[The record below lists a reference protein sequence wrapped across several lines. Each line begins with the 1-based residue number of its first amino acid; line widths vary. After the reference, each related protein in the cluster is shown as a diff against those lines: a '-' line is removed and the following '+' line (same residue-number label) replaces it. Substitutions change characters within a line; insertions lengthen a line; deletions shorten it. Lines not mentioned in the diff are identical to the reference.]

1 MSPDRD
7 ALIQPADYRPPG
19 SLGSGSPGAP
29 RGPRSFAWWLIAVAV
44 ALLLPVG
51 WFLLTARAVTIQV
64 EPPPDRLAI
73 SGGLSLHFGGH
84 VLLRSGQYR
93 LHAEKDGYQPLD
105 TELAIADDSRQ
116 AAFTMTKLPGRLQLV
131 STPVAA
137 ISVDGQPAGST
148 PQEAL
153 ELPAGK
159 HQLSLTAPRHQP
171 QQIEVDI
178 EGLGKLQTL
187 TVELKPGWAPIA
199 VSSRPAGA
207 EVSIAGQPQG
217 KTPATLELGAGAVE
231 LEFRLPGYKPRRLPV
246 QVVANQPQ
254 TLPEVL
260 LESADA
266 TVQLSS
272 TPDGASVTVDGAFR
286 GRTPLALSLTPG
298 TPHALVLSRDGHE
311 NAEARLTLAAE
322 ERKSLALKLTPILG
336 VLKLSLTPAD
346 AVLRIDGETRPL
358 GDGRLELAATTHR
371 IEAAKPG
378 FRPYGGDIT
387 VRRGVDQKLDIVLQ
401 SEAELKAAANPALIS
416 SATLGLRLRKIAP
429 GSFTMG
435 TPRSDQGRQ
444 ANEVQHPVRLTRP
457 YYLATTEITNAQ
469 FRQFRSGHSSGIVSR
484 ASLDNE
490 GHPVVRVS
498 WDDAVAFC
506 NWLSG
511 KDGLPAAYNAD
522 GSLVQPLTTGYRL
535 PSEAE
540 WEWAARF
547 HGDGAPRRYPWGNAM
562 PPPPDSGNFAD
573 ARAGT
578 LVNQILDGY
587 DDGHA
592 ATAPV
597 GKGLAI
603 APGLYDLGGNV
614 SEWVHDRYDGAIV
627 PSMAAVS
634 DPFGPASG
642 AEHVVRGSSWRHGRI
657 TELRLAWRDHAR
669 EPRDDLGF
677 RVARYVE

>member
-1 MSPDRD
+1 MNTDRD
-7 ALIQPADYRPPG
+7 AVIQPADYRPPG
-19 SLGSGSPGAP
+19 VAASGPPDRPRRPSPALRVIGA
-29 RGPRSFAWWLIAVAV
+29 
-44 ALLLPVG
+44 ALLVLLPIA
-51 WFLLTARAVTIQV
+51 WFLLTARAVAITV
-64 EPPPDRLAI
+64 TPEPDSLAV
-73 SGGLSLHFGGH
+73 SGGVAIKLGSRH
-84 VLLRSGQYR
+84 LLRSGEYR
-93 LHAEKDGYQPLD
+93 LDARKAGYQPL
-105 TELAIADDSRQ
+105 TATLVVGDDSRE
-116 AAFTMTKLPGRLQLV
+116 AAFTLDKLPGRLKLV

-137 ISVDGQPAGST
+137 ISIDGKPSGST
-148 PQEAL
+148 PQDAL
-153 ELPAGK
+153 VLPAGR
-159 HQLSLTAPRHQP
+159 HQLSLSAPRHQP
-171 QQIEVDI
+171 QQIDIDI
-178 EGLGKLQTL
+178 EGLGKLQEL
-187 TVELKPGWAPIA
+187 NVELKPGWAPIA

-231 LEFRLPGYKPRRLPV
+231 LEFRLPGYKPRRLPIL
-246 QVVANQPQ
+246 VVANQAQ

-272 TPDGASVTVDGAFR
+272 TPSGASVTVDGAFR
-286 GRTPLALSLTPG
+286 GRTPLSLSLTPG
-298 TPHALVLSRDGHE
+298 AAHALVLSRDGHE
-311 NAEARLTLAAE
+311 NAEASLNLAAE
-322 ERKSLALKLTPILG
+322 ERKTLALSLKPILG
-336 VLKLSLTPAD
+336 VLRLSLTPAD
-346 AVLRIDGETRPL
+346 ASLSIDGEIRPL
-358 GDGRLELAATTHR
+358 GDGRLELPATAHR
-371 IEAAKPG
+371 IEVSKPG
-378 FRPYGGDIT
+378 YRAYSADVT
-387 VRRGVDQKLDIVLQ
+387 LRRGADQRLDIVLQ
-401 SEAELKAAANPALIS
+401 GEAELKAAAHPPLIS
-416 SATLGLRLRKIAP
+416 SAAIGLRLRKIAP

-435 TPRSDQGRQ
+435 TPRADQGRQ
-444 ANEVQHPVRLTRP
+444 ANEVQRAVRLTRP
-457 YYLATTEITNAQ
+457 FYLATTEITNAQ
-469 FRQFRSGHSSGIVSR
+469 YRQFRSGHSSGIVAR

-490 GHPVVRVS
+490 GYPVVRVS

-506 NWLSG
+506 NWLSS
-511 KDGLPAAYNAD
+511 KDGLPAAYNSD
-522 GSLVQPLTTGYRL
+522 GSLVQPPTPGYRL
-535 PSEAE
+535 PTEAE

-578 LVNQILDGY
+578 LVNQVLDGY

-603 APGLYDLGGNV
+603 PPGLYDLGGNV
-614 SEWVHDRYDGAIV
+614 SEWVHDRYDGALV
-627 PSMAAVS
+627 PSLSPAS

-642 AEHVVRGSSWRHGRI
+642 AEHVVRGASWRHGRI

>member
-1 MSPDRD
+1 MSGDRED
-7 ALIQPADYRPPG
+7 VIQPAEYRPPSFG
-19 SLGSGSPGAP
+19 SNGQPGRSLRPSP
-29 RGPRSFAWWLIAVAV
+29 
-44 ALLLPVG
+44 ALLVIAAVLLVLLPIA
-51 WFLLTARAVTIQV
+51 WFLLTARAVAITV
-64 EPPPDRLAI
+64 TPEPDSLDV
-73 SGGLSLHFGGH
+73 SGGIAIKLGNRH
-84 VLLRSGQYR
+84 LLRSGEYR
-93 LHAEKDGYQPLD
+93 IDARKEGYRPLD
-105 TELAIADDSRQ
+105 AALVVTDDSRE
-116 AAFTMTKLPGRLQLV
+116 ATFTLDKLPGRLKLV

-137 ISVDGQPAGST
+137 ISVDGKPYGNT

-153 ELPAGK
+153 ELPAGR
-159 HQLSLTAPRHQP
+159 HQLSLSAARHQP
-171 QQIEVDI
+171 QQIDIDI
-178 EGLGKLQTL
+178 EGLGKLQEL
-187 TVELKPGWAPIA
+187 SVELKPGWAPIT

-217 KTPATLELGAGAVE
+217 TTPARLELGAGAVE

-246 QVVANQPQ
+246 LVVANQPQ

-272 TPDGASVTVDGAFR
+272 TPAGASVTVDGAFR
-286 GRTPLALSLTPG
+286 GRTPLSLNLSPG
-298 TPHALVLSRDGHE
+298 ATHKLLLSRDGHE
-311 NAEARLTLAAE
+311 NAEASLSLAADERKTLAL
-322 ERKSLALKLTPILG
+322 SLKPILG
-336 VLKLSLTPAD
+336 VLRLSLTPAD
-346 AVLRIDGETRPL
+346 ARLSIDGEVRPL
-358 GDGRLELAATTHR
+358 GDGRLELSATTHR
-371 IEAAKPG
+371 IEVSKPG
-378 FRPYGGDIT
+378 YRPYGSDIT
-387 VRRGVDQKLDIVLQ
+387 VRRGVDQKLDVVLG

-435 TPRSDQGRQ
+435 TARSDQGRQ
-444 ANEVQHPVRLTRP
+444 ANEVQRAVRLTRP
-457 YYLATTEITNAQ
+457 FYLATTEITNAQ
-469 FRQFRSGHSSGIVSR
+469 YRQFRSGHSSGIVLR
-484 ASLDNE
+484 VSLDNE
-490 GHPVVRVS
+490 GHPAVRVS
-498 WDDAVAFC
+498 WNDAVAFC

-535 PSEAE
+535 PTEAE

-573 ARAGT
+573 AKAAT
-578 LVNQILDGY
+578 LVNQVLDGY
-587 DDGHA
+587 DDGYA

-614 SEWVHDRYDGAIV
+614 SEWVHDRYDGALV
-627 PSMAAVS
+627 PSLNAAN

-642 AEHVVRGSSWRHGRI
+642 AEHVVRGASWRHGRI
-657 TELRLAWRDHAR
+657 TELRLAWRDHAG

>member
-1 MSPDRD
+1 MSTDRD
-7 ALIQPADYRPPG
+7 ALIQPAAYRPPG
-19 SLGSGSPGAP
+19 STAPAPSGAP
-29 RGPRSFAWWLIAVAV
+29 RGPRSSAWRLIAAAV
-44 ALLLPVG
+44 ALLLPIG
-51 WFLLTARAVTIQV
+51 WFLLTARAVSIEV
-64 EPPPDRLAI
+64 DPPPERLTI
-73 SGGLSLHFGGH
+73 RGGLSLPLGDH

-93 LHAEKDGYQPLD
+93 LHAEKEGYRPLD
-105 TELAIADDSRQ
+105 AELAIADDSTVAR
-116 AAFTMTKLPGRLQLV
+116 FTMDKLPGRLKLI

-153 ELPAGK
+153 ELSAGR

-171 QQIEVDI
+171 QQIDIDI

-187 TVELKPGWAPIA
+187 TVELKPGWAPIT

-207 EVSIAGQPQG
+207 EVRIAGQPQG
-217 KTPATLELGAGAVE
+217 TTPARLELGAGAVE
-231 LEFRLPGYKPRRLPV
+231 LEFRLPGYKPRRLPIL
-246 QVVANQPQ
+246 VVANQPQ

-272 TPDGASVTVDGAFR
+272 TPAGASVTVDGTFR
-286 GRTPLALSLTPG
+286 GRTPLAVSLTPDA
-298 TPHALVLSRDGHE
+298 PHTLVLSRDGHE
-311 NAEARLTLAAE
+311 NAEARVTLAAE
-322 ERKSLALKLTPILG
+322 ERKSLALNLKPILG
-336 VLKLSLTPAD
+336 VLKLSVTPAD
-346 AVLRIDGETRPL
+346 AVLRVDGDIRPL
-358 GDGRLELAATTHR
+358 GDGQLELAATTHR
-371 IEAAKPG
+371 IEVTKPG

-401 SEAELKAAANPALIS
+401 SEAELKAVAHPALIS

-435 TPRSDQGRQ
+435 TPRADQGRQ
-444 ANEVQHPVRLTRP
+444 ANEVQRAVRLTHP
-457 YYLATTEITNAQ
+457 FYLATTEVTNAQ
-469 FRQFRSGHSSGIVSR
+469 YRQFRSGHSSGIVAR

-490 GHPVVRVS
+490 SYPVVRVS

-511 KDGLPAAYNAD
+511 KDGLPAAYNSD

-573 ARAGT
+573 AKAGT
-578 LVNQILDGY
+578 LVNQVLDGY

-603 APGLYDLGGNV
+603 PPGLFDLGGNV

-627 PSMAAVS
+627 PSLTAVS

-642 AEHVVRGSSWRHGRI
+642 AEHVVRGASWRHGRI